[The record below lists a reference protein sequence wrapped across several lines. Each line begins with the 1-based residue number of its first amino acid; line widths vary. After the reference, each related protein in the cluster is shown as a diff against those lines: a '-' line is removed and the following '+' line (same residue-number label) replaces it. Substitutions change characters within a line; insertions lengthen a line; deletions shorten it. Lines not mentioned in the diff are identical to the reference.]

1 MLDYE
6 AEIRKAWKKNFDS
19 DDLTDVSAF
28 CEHTGYSRDNVERK
42 IREDAMFK
50 WCFVKPPVKQ
60 RIHEKIAAKFIGR
73 LPGITDFHN
82 HGPTDLYLVE
92 GDVIPK
98 NRLGSRESK
107 CTGIDFSWKYNG
119 TMFYASHKYTK
130 ESGGG
135 QGTQYKDLQCFISEA
150 LKVADDRAFVAI
162 ADGGWYDSLDT
173 HAGKT
178 RMSHLKSLAGTDQVW
193 ATCINDLEQLL
204 RDRF

>member
-6 AEIRKAWKKNFDS
+6 AEIRKVWKKNFDS
-19 DDLTDVSAF
+19 DNLTDVSAF
-28 CEHTGYSRDNVERK
+28 CERTGYSRDDVERK
-42 IREDAMFK
+42 IREYEMFK
-50 WCFVKPPVKQ
+50 WCFVKSPIKQ
-60 RIHEKIAAKFIGR
+60 GIYEKIAAEFIDG

-82 HGPTDLYLVE
+82 HGPKDLHLVQ
-92 GDVIPK
+92 GDVIPEEK
-98 NRLGSRESK
+98 LGSMKPECKS
-107 CTGIDFSWKYNG
+107 IDFSWKYNG

-130 ESGGG
+130 ESGGA
-135 QGTQYKDLQCFISEA
+135 QDNQYKDLQCFIREA

-162 ADGGWYDSLDT
+162 ADGGYYDSLDT